1 MPPMLPWDTGL
12 GTQPLPPLGPRWLGR
27 ADSPTGHLWLGV
39 SQGLP
44 APTGSGLECPV
55 CKDDY
60 GLGEHVRQL
69 PCNHLFH
76 DGCIVPWLEQVSE
89 QAGPRP
95 WPGQGAGGGSEPWLS
110 RPTSL

>member
-1 MPPMLPWDTGL
+1 M
-12 GTQPLPPLGPRWLGR
+12 
-27 ADSPTGHLWLGV
+27 GV

-76 DGCIVPWLEQVSE
+76 DGCIVPWLEQVSGRRATPAL
-89 QAGPRP
+89 AGAGV
-95 WPGQGAGGGSEPWLS
+95 WPAGQGRGRRGRAMSFRPHEPLNC
-110 RPTSL
+110 SLLPFCPRKARQLPRLP